1 MKKLMTALAILASV
15 TFASGQNKNVAS
27 ATKALEVAQEAA
39 QNAKKATKAAT
50 WLTLGQS
57 YLNAYSAPAGSLWA
71 GATKQDLKL
80 IMGDEK
86 PSSVENVTIV
96 GQQLTKEVY
105 SNKELYF
112 NPNGQLAIINV
123 TKPVVEN
130 GLEKALEA
138 YKKAF
143 ELDPKKVKEV
153 TAALQDINKK
163 YIDEAYN
170 KYSLGNGGAAS
181 DLFAKAAEVKAT
193 APLSQIDTNAIYN
206 AGFTAWWGSE
216 FDKAKPY
223 FEKCAQ
229 LGYLGEDGETYAKL
243 ADIAQR
249 QNDSEGQKKWLE
261 EGFKAYPQS
270 QSILIGLINY
280 YVSTGQD
287 TNRLFELI
295 HQAQANEPTNASL
308 YYVEGNTQAKLGNE
322 EAAVAAYE
330 KCATV
335 DPKYAFGYIGEGILF
350 YNKALEIQDK
360 AQAELDDAKY
370 MALVKE
376 FEVALKKCIPVF
388 ENAYKLTTDDKI
400 KVSVA
405 EYLKNANY
413 RFRDE
418 DATYKDAYEKYAKV
432 VETGKPE

>member
-1 MKKLMTALAILASV
+1 MTQWCAATCGREVWDNCMKKLMTALAILASV

-181 DLFAKAAEVKAT
+181 DLFAKAAEAKAT

-206 AGFTAWWGSE
+206 AAPCRTPATSPRGRMIP
-216 FDKAKPY
+216 KARRS
-223 FEKCAQ
+223 
-229 LGYLGEDGETYAKL
+229 GW
-243 ADIAQR
+243 R
-249 QNDSEGQKKWLE
+249 
-261 EGFKAYPQS
+261 KASRPIRRARAS
-270 QSILIGLINY
+270 SSAL
-280 YVSTGQD
+280 ST
-287 TNRLFELI
+287 I
-295 HQAQANEPTNASL
+295 
-308 YYVEGNTQAKLGNE
+308 
-322 EAAVAAYE
+322 
-330 KCATV
+330 
-335 DPKYAFGYIGEGILF
+335 
-350 YNKALEIQDK
+350 
-360 AQAELDDAKY
+360 
-370 MALVKE
+370 M
-376 FEVALKKCIPVF
+376 
-388 ENAYKLTTDDKI
+388 
-400 KVSVA
+400 
-405 EYLKNANY
+405 
-413 RFRDE
+413 
-418 DATYKDAYEKYAKV
+418 
-432 VETGKPE
+432 

>member
-15 TFASGQNKNVAS
+15 TFASGQNKSVAS
-27 ATKALEVAQEAA
+27 AAKALEAAQEAA

-57 YLNAYSAPAGSLWA
+57 YINAYSAPAGALWT

-80 IMGDEK
+80 ILGDEK
-86 PSSVENVTIV
+86 PSSVENVTVV

-105 SNKELYF
+105 ADKELYF
-112 NPNGQLAIINV
+112 NPNGQLSIINV
-123 TKPVVEN
+123 TKPVVED
-130 GLEKALEA
+130 GLDKAIDA

-153 TAALQDINKK
+153 SAALNDINKK
-163 YIDEAYN
+163 YMDEAFS
-170 KYSLGNGGAAS
+170 KYSLGDGVGAS
-181 DLFAKAAEVKAT
+181 KLFEKAAAAKAT
-193 APLSQIDTNAIYN
+193 APVSQIDTNAIYN
-206 AGFTAWWGSE
+206 AGFTAWWGSD
-216 FDKAKPY
+216 FDRAKPF
-223 FEKCAQ
+223 FEKCAE

-249 QNDSEGQKKWLE
+249 QNDPEGQKKWLE

-280 YVSTGQD
+280 YVNTGQD

-308 YYVEGNTQAKLGNE
+308 FYVEGNTQAKLGNE

-335 DPKYAFGYIGEGILF
+335 DPKYAYGYIGEGILY
-350 YNKALEIQDK
+350 YNKALDIQEK

-370 MALVKE
+370 MALVKD

-388 ENAYKLTTDDKI
+388 EKAYQLTTDDKI

-418 DATYKDAYEKYAKV
+418 DASYKDAYDKYARV